1 MGDTRGPKGCL
12 LGQAASPESGIV
24 HIIVRKTDQPNFF
37 ADLLIAGGCPTPF
50 MGGRLE
56 RAVLARRLD
65 HSARYGPI
73 LLQAQLSRQGG
84 EPGLE
89 RASPA
94 CSRKSPRTLG
104 KNPHVGQ
111 ADRLAGPVFR
121 LKVDG
126 YPFRSV

>member
-1 MGDTRGPKGCL
+1 
-12 LGQAASPESGIV
+12 
-24 HIIVRKTDQPNFF
+24 
-37 ADLLIAGGCPTPF
+37 

-111 ADRLAGPVFR
+111 PDRLAGPVFR